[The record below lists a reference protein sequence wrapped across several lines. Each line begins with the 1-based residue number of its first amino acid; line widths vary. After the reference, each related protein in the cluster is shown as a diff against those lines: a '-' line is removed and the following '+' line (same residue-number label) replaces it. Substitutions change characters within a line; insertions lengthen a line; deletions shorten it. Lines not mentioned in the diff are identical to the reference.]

1 MGSMELVIT
10 ALPETETSGILV
22 STQVSLTYVGGI
34 GGKILKLGK
43 KLVNQLLFKGSRWL
57 ALSFPRD
64 IDPIP

>member
-43 KLVNQLLFKGSRWL
+43 KLVNRLLFK
-57 ALSFPRD
+57 
-64 IDPIP
+64 